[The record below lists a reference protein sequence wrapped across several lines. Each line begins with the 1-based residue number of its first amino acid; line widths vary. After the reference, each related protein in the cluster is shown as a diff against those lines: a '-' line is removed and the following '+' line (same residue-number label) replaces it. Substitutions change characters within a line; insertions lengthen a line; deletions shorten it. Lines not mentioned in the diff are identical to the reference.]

1 MSNSPPYDSEMNYV
15 REKMMQLPREGREQ
29 LMHVANLLAAAYDE
43 KGEKTLSNS
52 PCIVYNFKTREIVAR
67 PIRILI
73 VDDEE
78 QIRISLKDLI
88 VNAGILECQV
98 SLADRGASAVNILGE
113 NEMDLLFVDI
123 GLPDMSGLDVVRFAI
138 SVRPGTVCYIVT
150 GRDDVRNI
158 LEAGRLCVRDYI
170 LKPFEPERILG
181 IIESIQK

>member
-1 MSNSPPYDSEMNYV
+1 MSSSPPYDSEMNYV

-29 LMHVANLLAAAYDE
+29 LMHVANLLAAAYEE
-43 KGEKTLSNS
+43 KGGETLSNS

-67 PIRILI
+67 PVRILI

-78 QIRISLKDLI
+78 QIRASLKDLI

-98 SLADRGASAVNILGE
+98 SLADRGTSAVNILGE
-113 NEMDLLFVDI
+113 NGTDLMFVDI

-138 SVRPGTVCYIVT
+138 SRWPKTVSYIVT
-150 GRDDVRNI
+150 AHDDIHHI

-170 LKPFEPERILG
+170 IKPFEPEMILG